1 VDAAERLVTIS
12 SSAISVEQYRRLA
25 ATLHDV
31 QVSNGL
37 KTVMLTSSVPN
48 EGKTLTS
55 VNLAFTLSD
64 SYARRV
70 LVIDADLRC
79 PCLHSLL
86 GLSNA
91 RGLSEVLADGRLD
104 LPFIEVSERLS
115 VLTAGRP
122 GPAPLAGLSSPRMR
136 ALLEECARRF
146 DWVLVDTPPVG
157 VLPDAQLIARLAGA
171 VVLVIGAG
179 STPAALVE
187 RAVAELGPECI
198 IGTVLNRVDTHV
210 ISEAGYV
217 DRYHSG

>member
-1 VDAAERLVTIS
+1 
-12 SSAISVEQYRRLA
+12 
-25 ATLHDV
+25 
-31 QVSNGL
+31 
-37 KTVMLTSSVPN
+37 
-48 EGKTLTS
+48 
-55 VNLAFTLSD
+55 
-64 SYARRV
+64 
-70 LVIDADLRC
+70 
-79 PCLHSLL
+79 
-86 GLSNA
+86 LSNA

-198 IGTVLNRVDTHV
+198 IGTVLNRVDRHV